1 MDVFNFSII
10 PTTSLRTTSPFPL
23 SSNPAKARNSTL
35 DVVGAKDLPIFDLH
49 KICSQNKNDAD
60 NQNNWYKYFQKQ
72 TAFQNKLEKMEKG
85 KTHTLFLYQVYNH
98 NPEYKQNFCYYLYD
112 LTKEEAMKLKAEYEA
127 ESLSLMKD
135 LIFKMKNAT
144 KNSSAAKKARE
155 KKATKP
161 KSDKPK
167 SERKPRTKKVAII
180 ELIEA

>member
-1 MDVFNFSII
+1 MRLIANLFLTLILYGWPSTKGGLYSITDI
-10 PTTSLRTTSPFPL
+10 YKYFE
-23 SSNPAKARNSTL
+23 AK
-35 DVVGAKDLPIFDLH
+35 GFE
-49 KICSQNKNDAD
+49 NKEVDD
-60 NQNNWYKYFQKQ
+60 ILYKYFQKQ

-167 SERKPRTKKVAII
+167 SERKPRTKKVATI